1 MRRSVQND
9 EMKAADN
16 AIVFSAVLD
25 GQGGARELD
34 EPAAGAN
41 LWVHVQSDHPLCAET
56 LSKLGLTEPAAEMMT
71 APETRPRVVATDE
84 ALIVVMRGVN
94 LAEQDDFEDLVSLRI
109 WVAGK
114 TIVTARKSQRYL
126 MSVRDVRESLAAGKG
141 PRDASEVV
149 VQIVEKLAQRIG
161 EVVDQNEDDLAAI
174 EEAGIVKEHR
184 QELVQLRRNAAQL
197 KRYLTPQRDA
207 LDALTRVKTVFS
219 ETQLFEIREQL
230 DRTTRYVEDLELARE
245 RAILMQEELRNE
257 LAEQQNQRMY
267 VLSLVTAVFLPLS
280 FLTGVFGMNVM
291 GLPGLHNP
299 RGFAVVAVSML
310 VIGIGVLVS
319 MRLKRWF

>member
-1 MRRSVQND
+1 MQ
-9 EMKAADN
+9 AADN
-16 AIVFSAVLD
+16 AIVFSAALD
-25 GQGGARELD
+25 GRGGARELD
-34 EPAAGAN
+34 EPAAIDN

-56 LSKLGLTEPAAEMMT
+56 LRKLGLSEPSVELMT

-94 LAEQDDFEDLVSLRI
+94 LAEQDDLEDLVSLRI
-109 WVAGK
+109 WIAGK
-114 TIVTARKSQRYL
+114 TIVTARKSHRYL
-126 MSVRDVRESLAAGKG
+126 MSVRDVRETLAAGQG
-141 PRDASEVV
+141 PRDVTEIV
-149 VQIVEKLAQRIG
+149 VQIVDKLAHRIG
-161 EVVDQNEDDLAAI
+161 EVVEQNEEDLAAI
-174 EEAGIVKEHR
+174 EETGIVKEHR
-184 QELVQLRRNAAQL
+184 QELIELRRNAAQL

-207 LDALTRVKTVFS
+207 LDALTRIKTAFSDAQVF
-219 ETQLFEIREQL
+219 QIREQL

-280 FLTGVFGMNVM
+280 FLTGLFGMNVM
-291 GLPGLHNP
+291 GLPGVDNP
-299 RGFAVVAVSML
+299 GGFAIVATSML
-310 VIGIGVLVS
+310 VIGVGVLVW